1 MFNRIT
7 KPVTP
12 TFKTEVQ
19 QKKTLVYKKPLS
31 IEQEAQIYKTTGK
44 LPKYELD
51 TEIETKKPE
60 PEVIP
65 APKPEPAIIPKQE
78 TLLLGMKDDVKK
90 EEIVSP
96 LLKKKKSLV
105 RRNKTL
111 EPYYG
116 WTIKGV
122 EVSTRRI
129 VEIAARKEGHKI
141 GAWCN
146 IILKQAADNV
156 ISGETMPVSK
166 KALINE
172 VKEEIEQLKAEIPRI
187 VKKALHE
194 SIKNKTIEKK
204 RKGLFQK
211 ILNS

>member
-1 MFNRIT
+1 M
-7 KPVTP
+7 P

-19 QKKTLVYKKPLS
+19 QRKTLVYKKPLT
-31 IEQEAQIYKTTGK
+31 IEQEAQIYKATGK
-44 LPKYELD
+44 LPKYEID
-51 TEIETKKPE
+51 VETDKPV
-60 PEVIP
+60 PVSQPIAQP
-65 APKPEPAIIPKQE
+65 APIAPKQE
-78 TLLLGMKDDVKK
+78 SLPLDIK
-90 EEIVSP
+90 EEAKGTKVIP
-96 LLKKKKSLV
+96 DKKKRNPSL
-105 RRNKTL
+105 RKKTL

-116 WTIKGV
+116 WTLKGI
-122 EVSTRRI
+122 EVPTRRLI
-129 VEIAARKEGHKI
+129 EIAARKEGHKI

-166 KALINE
+166 KALIDE

-204 RKGLFQK
+204 RKGLFQR